1 MSNEAITLHMG
12 HDSFIWVIHMGNF
25 QELNVSARNA
35 SWNPVGVEPIHRK
48 PADIEPGSLMSGTY
62 RKVR

>member
-1 MSNEAITLHMG
+1 MRTVHIYAIPFPVYTT
-12 HDSFIWVIHMGNF
+12 
-25 QELNVSARNA
+25 RKP